1 MADSVLSILSKLDPI
16 SDKLVWRPLSEDE
29 IQALEAVV
37 GVPMP
42 SCLREY
48 FHAVGLFQ
56 DLTAYGTSEYEILD
70 RSDQFRES
78 RQLLVKNF
86 GQSAAN
92 LFPFAGNGAGD
103 VIAVAEESSEGM
115 LFFADHTTL
124 EIRQIGSFYVW
135 LSSVVEAA
143 LKNDRPANS
152 EKKWCVQFSF
162 RMQSPASI
170 VAVMRE
176 LRPVNLGEWSK
187 PKVSPSNVHSSEAPL
202 IFGEE
207 QLILKRSD
215 YHTWEQ
221 PMFSLDYSEPVHLSL
236 SDSLIRKLDT
246 AFRATNLPYK
256 LLDYGPLSLRW
267 AEKKETHQP
276 SAAPASARLWKWL
289 TRRL

>member
-1 MADSVLSILSKLDPI
+1 MLGPI
-16 SDKLVWRPLSEDE
+16 SGKVVRRPLCDDE

-103 VIAVAEESSEGM
+103 VIAVAKESSEGM
-115 LFFADHTTL
+115 LFFADHETL

-215 YHTWEQ
+215 YQTWEQ

-246 AFRATNLPYK
+246 AFRATHLPYK
-256 LLDYGPLSLRW
+256 LVDYGPLSLQW
-267 AEKKETHQP
+267 AGKEETHQP
-276 SAAPASARLWKWL
+276 SAAPAGARLWKWL

>member
-1 MADSVLSILSKLDPI
+1 MADSVRSILCKLDPI
-16 SDKLVWRPLSEDE
+16 SDKVVRRPLSEDE
-29 IQALEAVV
+29 IRAIEAVV
-37 GVPMP
+37 DMPMP

-48 FHAVGLFQ
+48 FRAVGLFQ
-56 DLTAYGTSEYEILD
+56 DLTAYGTSEYEILNQL
-70 RSDQFRES
+70 DQFRES

-86 GQSAAN
+86 DQSSN
-92 LFPFAGNGAGD
+92 LFPFAGDGAGD
-103 VIAVAEESSEGM
+103 VVAVAKESSEGM
-115 LFFADHTTL
+115 LFFADHETL
-124 EIRQIGSFYVW
+124 EIRQMGSFYSW

-176 LRPVNLGEWSK
+176 LRPVNLGEWSN
-187 PKVSPSNVHSSEAPL
+187 PKVSPSNIHSSVAPL

-215 YHTWEQ
+215 YQAWEQ
-221 PMFSLDYSEPVHLSL
+221 PMFSLDYSEPVHLSV
-236 SDSLIRKLDT
+236 SDSLICKLDT
-246 AFRATNLPYK
+246 AFRATNLLYK
-256 LLDYGPLSLRW
+256 LVDYGPLSSQW
-267 AEKKETHQP
+267 AEKEETHQP
-276 SAAPASARLWKWL
+276 SSASAGARALKWL